1 MQNAHSYISYI
12 FDRYN
17 KTSRKSLLL
26 VAVSYVSKR
35 LSCQK
40 KFEKKSEHVGKVI
53 TVIITSIII
62 ISIYICVCICM

>member
-26 VAVSYVSKR
+26 VAVSYVLKR

-40 KFEKKSEHVGKVI
+40 KFEKSQDMLAKLLL
-53 TVIITSIII
+53 
-62 ISIYICVCICM
+62 